1 MNIFT
6 NDKYR
11 PSESR
16 ILATSLT
23 FSAGFIDA
31 YTYIQRGHTLSAGQT
46 GNVICFSIC

>member
-16 ILATSLT
+16 ILTTSLT

-31 YTYIQRGHTLSAGQT
+31 YTYIQR
-46 GNVICFSIC
+46 